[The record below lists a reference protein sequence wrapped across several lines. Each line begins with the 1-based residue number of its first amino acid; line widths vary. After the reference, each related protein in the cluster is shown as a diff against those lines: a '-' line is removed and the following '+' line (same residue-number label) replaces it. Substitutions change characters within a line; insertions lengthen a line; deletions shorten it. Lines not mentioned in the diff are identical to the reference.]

1 MGALRSLVA
10 RKGIFFPI
18 NHLVLAPLAIWLVVR
33 IALLDDISN
42 KRNMVVRLLALGCV
56 AVFGYLSLVLG
67 RRGNARLLPCFVA
80 TCIAA
85 ELLMR
90 ATGSF
95 GTGFDLEWREPKP
108 YYMFSGPSDGRL
120 TATPAQVGGSAA
132 DRQMRLN
139 ADGFRI
145 DGEIAL
151 PKPADEVRIFVMG
164 GSTVLFGA
172 PAANSIPGAIETALR
187 ADGLPQARVY
197 NFGVA
202 SFVSGQELSL
212 LAHRLTDL
220 QPDLVIAYDGGND
233 FFSPWFYDPRPGYPF
248 NFVAWEEAIN
258 ELSNTGTRSK
268 TVASL
273 AQDSALLQAL
283 LGTTEWSVRNGQDAL
298 RRKVGFA
305 SEAWK
310 RAIVDA
316 YARNIAAMCR
326 IAQANGALF
335 AAYFQPTLPYSN
347 TLDRRQVEMS
357 GGQKMVDGLRE
368 QRGWVPAA
376 VAAQPA
382 MAAAGTRCRFAD
394 LSDFFANAPETFADI
409 VHIGNQ
415 ANQSIARRIARDL
428 LAWDALQSGAGAR
441 H

>member
-95 GTGFDLEWREPKP
+95 GTGYDLEWRYPQP
-108 YYMFSGPSDGRL
+108 YFMFTAPPNGRIPL
-120 TATPAQVGGSAA
+120 PPAQMAGSDA
-132 DRQMRLN
+132 DGEIRFN
-139 ADGFRI
+139 SEGFRI
-145 DGEIAL
+145 DGEVSL
-151 PKPADEVRIFVMG
+151 PKPADEVRVVVLG
-164 GSTVLFGA
+164 GSTVLFGS
-172 PAANSIPGAIETALR
+172 PLSNSIPGAIDTALH
-187 ADGLPQARVY
+187 AGGLPHARVY

-212 LAHRLTDL
+212 LVHRLIDL